1 MSTSQLAQDGHGSR
15 LGLVTGAAMTPQG
28 LIPALEPGTTF
39 FSGFVTRPDVLAA
52 GLLAV
57 ADIAGSRYAD
67 LGVTARIKA
76 ADPVVTAGGDRL
88 RFESFSLCNG
98 VYACFD
104 LLPEGLG
111 TSEVGFGTTNVDVNQ
126 PLRTALARVNRDE
139 PLHLAVGPDELRTS
153 SLTETH
159 VEPKV
164 ALPDRWVR
172 GLAETARLLHEMSLV
187 ATSTG
192 VQARRFFTGPPR
204 VAAPGPELHVLPLPT
219 GWRTTSRPNPASIPI
234 FGATR
239 LRGADRVL
247 RHTTRLAVHRHP
259 GGSTAWVLDLPGSR
273 LTLAFSPGLYR
284 GFSGEGTLLALLAHP
299 EAETSGRRL
308 QEHLGWTATID
319 PGHLARTTGLG
330 AHEVEAGLN
339 WLSASGRVGYDL
351 DAAAWFHRDLPVDSE
366 AVIRRN
372 PRITAA
378 LRLVEASGVRLRAAG
393 SWEVDG
399 TREAR
404 YEVTTSADS
413 PSGLR
418 CSCLW
423 ETEHA
428 GTRGPCKHILAVLI
442 DLRVGRE
449 R

>member
-1 MSTSQLAQDGHGSR
+1 MSTSQLTQDSDWSR

-28 LIPALEPGTTF
+28 LIPGLEPGTTF
-39 FSGFVTRPDVLAA
+39 FSGFVTRPEILAA

-67 LGVTARIKA
+67 LGVAARIKA
-76 ADPVVTAGGDRL
+76 ADPVVTASGDRL

-98 VYACFD
+98 VHARFD

-111 TSEVGFGTTNVDVNQ
+111 SSEVGFGTTNVDVNQ

-139 PLHLAVGPDELRTS
+139 LLHLAVGPDELRAS
-153 SLTETH
+153 SLAETYA
-159 VEPKV
+159 EPKV

-172 GLAETARLLHEMSLV
+172 GLAETARLLHEMTLV

-192 VQARRFFTGPPR
+192 VQARRFFGGLPR
-204 VAAPGPELHVLPLPT
+204 VAAPGPELHVLPLPS
-219 GWRTTSRPNPASIPI
+219 GWRTTRRPTPASIPI

-247 RHTTRLAVHRHP
+247 RYAIRLAVYRHP
-259 GGSTAWVLDLPGSR
+259 GGSTAWVLDLPGAR

-284 GFSGEGTLLALLAHP
+284 GFSGEGTLLALLADP
-299 EAETSGRRL
+299 EAETSGHQL
-308 QEHLGWTATID
+308 HGHLGWSATID
-319 PGHLARTTGLG
+319 PGHLARVTGLD
-330 AHEVEAGLN
+330 AYAVEAGLN
-339 WLSASGRVGYDL
+339 WLSASGKVGYDL
-351 DAAAWFHRDLPVDSE
+351 DAAAWFHRELPVDSD

-372 PRITAA
+372 PRLTSAQ
-378 LRLVEASGVRLRAAG
+378 RLVEAGGLRPLATG
-393 SWEVDG
+393 SWQVDG
-399 TREAR
+399 TREAT
-404 YEVTTSADS
+404 YKVTTAAS

-442 DLRVGRE
+442 SLRLSSE